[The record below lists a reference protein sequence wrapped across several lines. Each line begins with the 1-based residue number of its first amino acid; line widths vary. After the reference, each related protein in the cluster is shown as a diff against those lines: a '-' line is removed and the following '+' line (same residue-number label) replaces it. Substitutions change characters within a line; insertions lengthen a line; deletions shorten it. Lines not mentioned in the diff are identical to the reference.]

1 MEVQASGPLPCGESA
16 NTTNPDATDPPSP
29 KDYPLTS
36 PDRDFHDT
44 WVRVVDMLIAGT
56 DVPDGEPQP
65 LKPNHK
71 ALLNSVTPVGQVNGF
86 VLLTTKSELV
96 QELVKNQLAS
106 RIESSL
112 EKITGH
118 EQQVVIT
125 VPDDGAHGDSTA
137 MPANLHSAATEVSP
151 RQGGHPAA
159 GAARREPNDW
169 RTLEF
174 ERDARES
181 AALDGLPESTGTPYP
196 SQSPGGRTHP
206 SHPPQQQYQ
215 HDQQSQFPPR
225 TVSTPAT
232 GGMQGTASDLFGR
245 GKYPLHGMGDPMKKP
260 VEEPTLNPKYTFDTF
275 VIGPQNRFA
284 AAAAAAVAEQPARA
298 YNPLFI
304 SGGSGLGKT
313 HLLHAIGHYATAL
326 DPKLRVR
333 YVSSEEFTNDFIN
346 SVRDDAQESFKRRYR
361 DLDILIVDDIQFLEG
376 KEGTQEE
383 FFHTFNALHQA
394 DRQIVLSSDR
404 PPRELKTLEER
415 LRTRFEW
422 GLTPDLQLPDLE
434 TRIAI
439 LSKKAQLDRLNVP
452 HDVLQFI
459 AEHTASS
466 IRELEGRLLQVTAQA
481 SLLKM
486 PISLQLAEEIIGSDS
501 AEVEITPD
509 IIIAATAEFYGLTVP
524 DLTGS
529 GKTRPV
535 SHARQVAMYLT
546 RSLID
551 ISLPAIGKVFGGR
564 DHSTVLYAH
573 RKIQKEISDKRATRD
588 QVNDLTTRIRERS
601 RTRG

>member
-1 MEVQASGPLPCGESA
+1 MVTISEESGHDDQAGHSGTGQTGAGHAGHAGAPRHTVAGRESA
-16 NTTNPDATDPPSP
+16 QTAQSSQPSRHSQPGQATQS
-29 KDYPLTS
+29 
-36 PDRDFHDT
+36 
-44 WVRVVDMLIAGT
+44 
-56 DVPDGEPQP
+56 
-65 LKPNHK
+65 
-71 ALLNSVTPVGQVNGF
+71 
-86 VLLTTKSELV
+86 
-96 QELVKNQLAS
+96 
-106 RIESSL
+106 
-112 EKITGH
+112 
-118 EQQVVIT
+118 
-125 VPDDGAHGDSTA
+125 
-137 MPANLHSAATEVSP
+137 
-151 RQGGHPAA
+151 GHPDHRRHQDA
-159 GAARREPNDW
+159 GSW

-174 ERDARES
+174 ERDARETAEFGDPAPQNTGHGS
-181 AALDGLPESTGTPYP
+181 AAPAQRQPMQP
-196 SQSPGGRTHP
+196 Q
-206 SHPPQQQYQ
+206 PPQN
-215 HDQQSQFPPR
+215 
-225 TVSTPAT
+225 PAT
-232 GGMQGTASDLFGR
+232 QGTAADLFGR
-245 GKYPLHGMGDPMKKP
+245 GKYPLHDIGDPMGQP
-260 VEEPTLNPKYTFDTF
+260 VEEPTLNPKYTFETF

-486 PISLQLAEEIIGSDS
+486 PVSLQLAEEIIGSDS

-509 IIIAATAEFYGLTVP
+509 IIISATAEFYGLTVA
-524 DLTGS
+524 DLTGP

-551 ISLPAIGKVFGGR
+551 ISLPAIGKVFGNR

-573 RKIQKEISDKRATRD
+573 RKIQKEISDKRATKD

-601 RTRG
+601 RAIG

>member
-1 MEVQASGPLPCGESA
+1 
-16 NTTNPDATDPPSP
+16 
-29 KDYPLTS
+29 
-36 PDRDFHDT
+36 
-44 WVRVVDMLIAGT
+44 MLIAGT
-56 DVPDGEPQP
+56 DVRDGEPQP
-65 LKPNHK
+65 LPIQHK
-71 ALLNSVTPVGQVNGF
+71 ALLRSVQPVGQVNGF
-86 VLLTTKSELV
+86 VLLATGSEMV
-96 QELVKNQLAS
+96 QTLVKEELS
-106 RIESSL
+106 ERIERAL
-112 EKITGH
+112 EAITGSA
-118 EQQVVIT
+118 QQVVVTISEESGHDDQAGHSGTGQTGAGHAGHAGAPRHT
-125 VPDDGAHGDSTA
+125 VAGRESAQTA
-137 MPANLHSAATEVSP
+137 QSSQPSRHSQPGQATQS
-151 RQGGHPAA
+151 GHPDHRRHQDA
-159 GAARREPNDW
+159 GSW

-174 ERDARES
+174 ERDARETAEFGDPASQNTGHGS
-181 AALDGLPESTGTPYP
+181 AAPAQRQPMQP
-196 SQSPGGRTHP
+196 Q
-206 SHPPQQQYQ
+206 PPQN
-215 HDQQSQFPPR
+215 
-225 TVSTPAT
+225 PAT
-232 GGMQGTASDLFGR
+232 QGTAADLFGR
-245 GKYPLHGMGDPMKKP
+245 GKYPLHDIGDPMGQP
-260 VEEPTLNPKYTFDTF
+260 VEEPTLNPKYTFETF

-486 PISLQLAEEIIGSDS
+486 PVSLQLAEEIIGSDS

-509 IIIAATAEFYGLTVP
+509 IIISATAEFYGLTVA
-524 DLTGS
+524 DLTGP

-551 ISLPAIGKVFGGR
+551 ISLPAIGKVFGNR

-573 RKIQKEISDKRATRD
+573 RKIQKEISDKRATKD

-601 RTRG
+601 RAIG